1 MAAAFLRSQIDE
13 GEEAMNLKKSLC
25 ATALLAF
32 MAAVN
37 PCAVQAAGIPV
48 VDAAAIG
55 QMVTQIT
62 EMQKQYQQM
71 LLDYEQMKQTNTN
84 LSGVSGIGEL
94 FSNTA
99 EALEL
104 FPDFQNEIN
113 NIASQGVN
121 ALNDK
126 ARAIYNRLNLGAK
139 CAALDSEFKKLCEK
153 DAAFTASRSAA
164 YEEAQ
169 QRMTKRNEQLEDLM
183 RQIERA
189 DSAKNIADLQARI
202 SSELG
207 YLQIQQT
214 KLAINEAGLQAAR
227 EALRAQEE
235 EAVDNFFRVDADTDF
250 SSAFEW

>member
-1 MAAAFLRSQIDE
+1 
-13 GEEAMNLKKSLC
+13 MNLKKSLGTLVL
-25 ATALLAF
+25 TAALTTTHPGIVA
-32 MAAVN
+32 
-37 PCAVQAAGIPV
+37 AAGIPV

-55 QMVTQIT
+55 QMVNQIT

-71 LLDYEQMKQTNTN
+71 LRDYEQMKQTNTN

-94 FSNTA
+94 FSDTQN
-99 EALEL
+99 ALEL
-104 FPDFQNEIN
+104 FPDFQSEIN
-113 NIASQGVN
+113 NIASQGIA
-121 ALNDK
+121 ALNSK
-126 ARAIYNRLNLGAK
+126 ARDIYNRLNLGAK
-139 CAALDSEFKKLCEK
+139 CASLGTEFKKLCEK

-169 QRMTKRNEQLEDLM
+169 LRMNKRNEQLENLM

-214 KLAINEAGLQAAR
+214 KLAVNEASLRAAQDALKAQKQEATR
-227 EALRAQEE
+227 SFFKVDKNADYSSALR
-235 EAVDNFFRVDADTDF
+235 
-250 SSAFEW
+250 

>member
-1 MAAAFLRSQIDE
+1 MKF
-13 GEEAMNLKKSLC
+13 KKSLC
-25 ATALLAF
+25 AAAISVFMTLA
-32 MAAVN
+32 A
-37 PCAVQAAGIPV
+37 PCSVQAAGIPV

-55 QMVTQIT
+55 QMVNQIA
-62 EMQKQYQQM
+62 EMQKQYEQM
-71 LLDYEQMKQTNTN
+71 LRDYEQMKQTNTN

-94 FSNTA
+94 FSDTA

-121 ALNDK
+121 ALNDR
-126 ARAIYNRLNLGAK
+126 ARAIYNQLNLGAK
-139 CAALDSEFKKLCEK
+139 CAALGTEFKKLCEK

-169 QRMTKRNEQLEDLM
+169 QRMNKRHEQLEDLM
-183 RQIERA
+183 RRIERA
-189 DSAKNIADLQARI
+189 DSAKQIADLQARI

-214 KLAINEAGLQAAR
+214 KLAINEASLKAAQ
-227 EALRAQEE
+227 EALKAQKEA
-235 EAVDNFFRVDADTDF
+235 AVDNFFKADAATDF